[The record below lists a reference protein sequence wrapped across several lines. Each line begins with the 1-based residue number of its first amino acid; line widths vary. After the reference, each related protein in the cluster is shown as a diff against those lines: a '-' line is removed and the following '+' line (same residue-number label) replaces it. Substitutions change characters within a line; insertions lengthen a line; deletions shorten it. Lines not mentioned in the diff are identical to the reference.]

1 MQNILQESLKNMLIK
16 EITSKAEWQQFIEA
30 HKPSTFLHTWQWGEF
45 EKTLNHPIFRLGIYD
60 NNNLVCVT
68 LFSLIKARRG
78 SFLLCPHGPIIDPI
92 YLSRL
97 HILLTIIR
105 EKAIEIGKKEK
116 VDFIRMST
124 LIPLTPENLTAFK
137 KAGFRDAPI
146 HMHSEL
152 AWITDIS
159 GSEEDILKGM
169 KKNHRY
175 SIKKAEKDGVTVR
188 KVTSY
193 NEKDFELFW
202 TIYMSTVA
210 RQKFTPYGK
219 EYLRKEFELFF
230 ADNQA
235 VLLFAEYQNKA
246 ISTAFVVYANGSGY
260 YHHGASD
267 NTFPGITPSEFLQWE
282 AIKEARVRG
291 MQKYNFWGIVP
302 ETAVKHPWHGLSKF
316 KRGFG
321 GYAEEYVHAQDY
333 ILTPKYWIAYI
344 IEKAR
349 KIKRGL

>member
-1 MQNILQESLKNMLIK
+1 MLVKN
-16 EITSKAEWQQFIEA
+16 ITSKDIWQNFIEA

-45 EKTLNHPIFRLGIYD
+45 EKALGRSIFRLGVFDGEI
-60 NNNLVCVT
+60 VIAVV
-68 LFSLIKARRG
+68 LFSIVKARRG
-78 SFLLCPHGPIIDPI
+78 SFLLCPHGPIINQNFVSKLPQ
-92 YLSRL
+92 
-97 HILLTIIR
+97 IIQSIKD
-105 EKAIEIGKKEK
+105 ESIKIGKQEK
-116 VDFIRMST
+116 CDFIRIST
-124 LIPLTPENLTAFK
+124 LIPNIPENKAAFTH
-137 KAGFRDAPI
+137 AGFRDAPI

-159 GSEEDILKGM
+159 GTEEVILKGM

-175 SIKKAEKDGVTVR
+175 SIKKAEKDGVTVK
-188 KVTSY
+188 KVTSFT
-193 NEKDFELFW
+193 EGDFESFW
-202 TIYMSTVA
+202 NIYMSTVA

-219 EYLRKEFELFF
+219 EYLRKEFQLFF
-230 ADNQA
+230 EDNQA
-235 VLLFAEYQNKA
+235 VLFFAEYQNKA
-246 ISTAFVVYANGSGY
+246 ISTAFIVYANGSGY

-267 NTFPGITPSEFLQWE
+267 NTFAGITPSEFLQWE
-282 AIKEARVRG
+282 AIKEARARG

-344 IEKAR
+344 IEKVR